1 MGRVRRIVSIVMIL
15 ALAITLMPVNANAAV
30 KLNVTEKTIGV
41 GESVVLKVEG
51 TTKKITWKSSNKKVA
66 TVTKQGKVTGKKVG
80 KASISAKIG
89 KKTIKCRITVQSGE
103 AIRPEFKAA
112 MDRIEAFYDRFL
124 ELEKNREN
132 MSDLEALASLLNMAE
147 KAMSVKKELSQWEA
161 AEKNAAEKLYY
172 QQVIERITEKAS
184 AVIGFTG

>member
-66 TVTKQGKVTGKKVG
+66 TVTKKGKVTGKKVG
-80 KASISAKIG
+80 KATISAKIG

-112 MDRIEAFYDRFL
+112 MDRIEAFYDKFL

-132 MSDLEALASLLNMAE
+132 MSDLEALASLMSMMEEAEAVRNELN
-147 KAMSVKKELSQWEA
+147 QWENA
-161 AEKNAAEKLYY
+161 SKNEAEELYY
-172 QQVIERITEKAS
+172 HQIVDRITEKVS
-184 AVIGFTG
+184 SII